1 MSGITLKIDK
11 GQSSTFSEII
21 GLLQSFPG
29 LKECKKHYSV
39 KLTEEDV
46 FRFRNELDQI
56 MQLLPQLREKEWFD
70 IPAYG
75 TDEWANWMIDLHKK
89 KYVTLEGGLQIVYSH
104 ICKQLEINRL
114 KYMSDSIVIIPTYNE
129 KENIGKY
136 YSGCI
141 WVGERISYF
150 DYR

>member
-11 GQSSTFSEII
+11 GQSSTFSEIM

-39 KLTEEDV
+39 KLTEEEV

-75 TDEWANWMIDLHKK
+75 TDEWANWMIDLHRNN
-89 KYVTLEGGLQIVYSH
+89 TLDLHPRITDK
-104 ICKQLEINRL
+104 I
-114 KYMSDSIVIIPTYNE
+114 
-129 KENIGKY
+129 
-136 YSGCI
+136 
-141 WVGERISYF
+141 ERINL
-150 DYR
+150 